1 MEKGNTLFIE
11 VGPGRTLCTNVRNN
25 KKFEH
30 RHQTFQ
36 LVKTVKETEAD
47 LYYLHTGIIQ
57 LWLNGIEPDWT
68 AFYSN
73 ETRNK
78 ISLPAYSFKKISYP
92 AAVDVRGIMSSLLD
106 GGNGNT
112 ATAAINKWTENH
124 KAFAARDD
132 QFTFTATQ
140 DDNVVSETEQ
150 QLKALKKSMVEKPLV
165 NIDSYT
171 GCDGCFYLRKDIVCL
186 EAKLNAPPSKP
197 EITFAI
203 DPKKFK
209 KSLNPKNKKY
219 KFMVKENNK
228 SQSNVVCHYCCT
240 KGHAIAKCRARKLLV
255 PKGIL
260 Q

>member
-1 MEKGNTLFIE
+1 LQVAFEKLHSE
-11 VGPGRTLCTNVRNN
+11 TN
-25 KKFEH
+25 
-30 RHQTFQ
+30 
-36 LVKTVKETEAD
+36 EAFKR
-47 LYYLHTGIIQ
+47 LAGLRKVNAYL
-57 LWLNGIEPDWT
+57 E
-68 AFYSN
+68 
-73 ETRNK
+73 
-78 ISLPAYSFKKISYP
+78 
-92 AAVDVRGIMSSLLD
+92 
-106 GGNGNT
+106 
-112 ATAAINKWTENH
+112 
-124 KAFAARDD
+124 AR
-132 QFTFTATQ
+132 
-140 DDNVVSETEQ
+140 VSETEQ

-186 EAKLNAPPSKP
+186 EAKLNAPPSKL

-219 KFMVKENNK
+219 KFMVKENSK

-260 Q
+260 QWTPKVNKISTYHLGPNENWGPPSFV